1 MVAYRLFGVF
11 AVWLDDE
18 TLQKQEVY
26 LPTLPPEYEPHR
38 LAQVMQR
45 QQVGVFIKN
54 KKSDD
59 TVFVSK
65 MLLHQVIHT
74 FNLCHYV
81 LVKELWL
88 ELVDQ
93 ERLQYDE
100 KEVLSL
106 WEKVQS
112 EPPFLQAQ
120 NPGFTD
126 YTSLSNGT
134 EHKLMMWI
142 QKIMLH
148 LTKAVM

>member
-1 MVAYRLFGVF
+1 MMRLCRSRKY
-11 AVWLDDE
+11 
-18 TLQKQEVY
+18 TY
-26 LPTLPPEYEPHR
+26 LLFLLSMNHTDWHR
-38 LAQVMQR
+38 LCSDSR
-45 QQVGVFIKN
+45 WVFLFKN
-54 KKSDD
+54 EKSDD
-59 TVFVSK
+59 PVLVRK

-74 FNLCHYV
+74 FNLFHYA

-112 EPPFLQAQ
+112 ELPFLQAQ

-134 EHKLMMWI
+134 EHKLMM
-142 QKIMLH
+142 
-148 LTKAVM
+148 